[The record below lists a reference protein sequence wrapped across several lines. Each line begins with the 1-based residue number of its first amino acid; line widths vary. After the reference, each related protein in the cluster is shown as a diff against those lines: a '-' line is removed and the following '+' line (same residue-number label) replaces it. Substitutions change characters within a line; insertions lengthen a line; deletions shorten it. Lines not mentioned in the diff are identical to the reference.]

1 MDFSLHG
8 KVTARQAILDRER
21 AVATARNPALS
32 KYGSSLMAIGLKR
45 NQNWSKQSEH
55 LDYQMKRID
64 LEMRQKKKYFVKNCR
79 VLNYDPIILVERTS
93 SMVEDKSLSNYQNN
107 DGNGDITNYE
117 NGKLS
122 QDMMQLCSTS
132 TLPTVQQTT
141 TDAFTIQSKKKKN
154 VWEEC
159 HEDLESIQ
167 FKSMVHPFKRL
178 TTREQHSLQKGWSFH
193 KPRLTPD
200 QIIYSSYVQ
209 LRSATSRTP
218 VKKMKAIDYLTSY
231 EHFTVERIRNSVTE
245 DTFSNIADGRSRI
258 CVKQNNSSKHSK
270 CGESKNVRFTPS
282 DTSI

>member
-32 KYGSSLMAIGLKR
+32 KYGSTLMAIGLKR
-45 NQNWSKQSEH
+45 NQNLSKQSEH

-79 VLNYDPIILVERTS
+79 VLNYDPIMVVERPS
-93 SMVEDKSLSNYQNN
+93 SMVEDKSPSNYQSN
-107 DGNGDITNYE
+107 DENGDVTNSK
-117 NGKLS
+117 NRKLS

-132 TLPTVQQTT
+132 PLPTLQTT
-141 TDAFTIQSKKKKN
+141 TDAFTIQSRKKKN

-159 HEDLESIQ
+159 QEDLESIQ

-178 TTREQHSLQKGWSFH
+178 TTREQHSLHRGWSFH

-209 LRSATSRTP
+209 LRSTSSRTP
-218 VKKMKAIDYLTSY
+218 VKKIKAIDYLTSY

-245 DTFSNIADGRSRI
+245 DTFSTIADGRSRS
-258 CVKQNNSSKHSK
+258 CVKQNTSRKHSK

>member
-32 KYGSSLMAIGLKR
+32 KYGNTLMSIGLRR
-45 NQNWSKQSEH
+45 NQNLSKQSDH

-79 VLNYDPIILVERTS
+79 VLNYDPIMLVERPS
-93 SMVEDKSLSNYQNN
+93 SMVEDKTLSNYHNN
-107 DGNGDITNYE
+107 DGNGDVANFE
-117 NGKLS
+117 NRKLS
-122 QDMMQLCSTS
+122 QDMMQLGSTS
-132 TLPTVQQTT
+132 TLPTLQTT

-154 VWEEC
+154 VWEDC
-159 HEDLESIQ
+159 QEDLESIQ

-178 TTREQHSLQKGWSFH
+178 TTQEQHSLQRGWSFH
-193 KPRLTPD
+193 NPRLTPD

-209 LRSATSRTP
+209 LRSATSRAP

-245 DTFSNIADGRSRI
+245 DTFSTIADGRSRSH
-258 CVKQNNSSKHSK
+258 VKHNNSSKHSK